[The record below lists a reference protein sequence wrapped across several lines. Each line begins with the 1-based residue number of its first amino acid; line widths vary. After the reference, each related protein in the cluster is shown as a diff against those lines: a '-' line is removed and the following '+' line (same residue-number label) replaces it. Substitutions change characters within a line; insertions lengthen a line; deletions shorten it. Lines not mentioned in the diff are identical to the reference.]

1 MESVTPTEPAEAGPA
16 AVPEA
21 GYDLFISYARNPDYR
36 LARGLESFL
45 ESFHTLPGRES
56 SEPLRKLSVCRD
68 GGDFSLGARTRSQP
82 GADPAS
88 MEHVIRPHLDRSGKL
103 LVLCSENSAKSTWV
117 EAEIEWFLQS
127 HGMEDVVLAVTE
139 GDRPERT
146 PEKYFPPSLI
156 AAGRHVSGWYDLRA
170 ARAPRGHSF
179 QDFDEARV
187 QLAADLNGRS
197 AGELFPVWQRDQ
209 ARLERRRRIF
219 LTWTA
224 VAISVLLV
232 LATWQFF
239 RAAAAR
245 DAVSVQLAES
255 LSDRAVRLAAPGPE
269 LDVVQ
274 AFHLAVR
281 AAAVSPDGHPQTPL
295 HVARV
300 LHLAAGLPVRMVRL
314 RDQQD
319 ELRYGVLSRG
329 QRYLLGMTSRYEPA
343 VWDLRTGAR
352 MPVPFPPRSFVGE
365 SGDEVVG
372 GPGYGMEFME
382 FSADGSLAK
391 AVLNMELL
399 WIWDVA
405 TGRLVDTVRLDYDD
419 VPVFTRAGTA
429 VVTLVREMGAEPA
442 CPLVRCAR
450 VLWRRAGTPPVPPED
465 TVPAADPRWSE
476 PAQRKLLYRA
486 GRPVLVATAADSYD
500 GQLQQPQG
508 EMWTALGATDDDS
521 LITAVSRQGRV
532 YVWDARARPLV
543 QDRAAANRLNP
554 VDARVDS
561 TGLLV
566 LTATGR
572 LVHLAW
578 DGTGTW
584 SAQLAH
590 RGDAAGISW
599 AALWPTRTPGQWLA
613 TYRFGDADWGSGWV
627 ELWRVGDARPRR
639 QGPLQG
645 GTILDVV
652 LFDGDSA
659 GLMKL
664 WGEEEYDNVESWSF
678 AGAEG
683 GWRKSVIKGRFGGMT
698 RDGRV
703 LLQGNDQEVIL
714 EDAATGHRL
723 GAPFRFESGN
733 GLGGSAA
740 MSILRGA
747 HGLQPTATG
756 VRGTLASG
764 QEVQLHRQAL
774 GARLEVD
781 RRPVRGYRSES
792 LLGLSPDGEMLLGLR
807 AYRSGGGRVGS
818 MRDLVVREAVT
829 GRVIAAHHRLDAH
842 QVVGYTPANRSVLVQ
857 DLKGRIEELF
867 VHGGHQRAPEWLED
881 LGVALTGTRLLPNLT
896 LVEVSEEEQRQAR
909 IRVRGLLTAA
919 ADDEGAR
926 FLLAHFFRGPD

>member
-1 MESVTPTEPAEAGPA
+1 MQNVTPIEPVEAKPTAEH
-16 AVPEA
+16 EA
-21 GYDLFISYARNPDYR
+21 GYDLFISYARNPDYQV
-36 LARGLESFL
+36 ARGLESFL
-45 ESFHTLPGRES
+45 ESFHTLPGREK

-68 GGDFSLGARTRSQP
+68 GGDFSLGARTRSRP

-88 MEHVIRPHLDRSGKL
+88 MEHVIRPHLERSGKL
-103 LVLCSENSAKSTWV
+103 LVLCSENSAKSPWV

-146 PEKYFPPSLI
+146 PQTYFPPSLV

-170 ARAPRGHSF
+170 ARAPRGHPF

-209 ARLERRRRIF
+209 RQLERRRRIF

-224 VAISVLLV
+224 VAISALLV
-232 LATWQFF
+232 LASWQFF

-255 LSDRAVRLAAPGPE
+255 LSDRAVRLSTPGPE

-343 VWDLRTGAR
+343 VWDLGTGVR
-352 MPVPFPPRSFVGE
+352 MPVPFPRGSFVGE

-372 GPGYGMEFME
+372 GPGNGMEFME
-382 FSADGSLAK
+382 FSADGSMAK

-405 TGRLVDTVRLDYDD
+405 TGRLVDTVRVDYDD
-419 VPVFTRAGTA
+419 APVFTRAGTA
-429 VVTLVREMGAEPA
+429 VVTPVHEPGGDPV
-442 CPLVRCAR
+442 CPLVRCGR
-450 VLWRRAGTPPVPPED
+450 VLWPRAGTPPIPAED
-465 TVPAADPRWSE
+465 TIFPVPGGAE
-476 PAQRKLLYRA
+476 PTERKLLYRA

-500 GQLQQPQG
+500 GQLEQPQG
-508 EMWTALGATDDDS
+508 EMWTVFGATDDDS

-543 QDRAAANRLNP
+543 RDRAAVNRLNP
-554 VDARVDS
+554 LDTRVDS

-566 LTATGR
+566 LTATGG

-578 DGTGTW
+578 DGTETW
-584 SAQLAH
+584 SARLAH
-590 RGDAAGISW
+590 GGDTAGISW
-599 AALWPTRTPGQWLA
+599 AALWPTRRPDQWLA
-613 TYRFGDADWGSGWV
+613 AYRFGDADWGNGWT
-627 ELWRVGDARPRR
+627 ELWRVGDSQPHR
-639 QGPLQG
+639 QGPLRAG
-645 GTILDVV
+645 MISDVV
-652 LFDGDSA
+652 LFDDDST
-659 GLMKL
+659 GLMEL
-664 WGEEEYDNVESWSF
+664 EGEEEYDNVESWSF
-678 AGAEG
+678 AGSEAG
-683 GWRKSVIKGRFGGMT
+683 RRKSVIGNRFGGMT

-703 LLQGNDQEVIL
+703 LLLGNELEVIL
-714 EDAATGHRL
+714 EDAATGRRM
-723 GAPFRFESGN
+723 GVPFRFGSGN

-740 MSILRGA
+740 MAILRSA

-756 VRGTLASG
+756 VRGALPSG
-764 QEVQLHRQAL
+764 KEVQLHRQAP

-781 RRPVRGYRSES
+781 GQPIRGYRSES
-792 LLGLSPDGEMLLGLR
+792 LLALSPDGRMLMGLL
-807 AYRSGGGRVGS
+807 AYRSAGGRVGP

-829 GRVIAAHHRLDAH
+829 GRVIAAHHRLDA
-842 QVVGYTPANRSVLVQ
+842 QEVLGFTPANHSVLVQ
-857 DLKGRIEELF
+857 DQKGRVEEMF

-881 LGVALTGTRLLPNLT
+881 LGVALTGTRLLPDLT
-896 LVEVSEEEQRQAR
+896 LVEVSEQEQRQAR
-909 IRVRGLLTAA
+909 VRVRGLLTAA
-919 ADDEGAR
+919 AREDKGAR
-926 FLLAHFFRGPD
+926 FLLTHFFRGAD